1 MKHMQDM
8 GTAKKN
14 IILSSLAVIFLS
26 GCRHFPEACHHL
38 EADTITYI
46 NPVIKSFNP
55 DPSVCRVGEDY
66 YLVTS
71 TFEYFP
77 GVPVYQSR
85 DLVHW
90 KQVGYCL
97 TRKSQLNLKGAGF
110 WGGIYAPT
118 IRYHDGIFY
127 MITTNVGG
135 GGNFFV
141 TARDPSGT
149 WSDPVWIDDSNFDP
163 SLFFDDDG
171 KVYYTRRSPTG
182 IVQAEIDINT
192 GKFLSELQEITR
204 GMVSRD
210 AEGPHLYKINGW
222 YYIMLAEGGTRA
234 LHMETI
240 GRSRSPWGP
249 FIPCPNNPILAQHE
263 GWGNIIRGPGH
274 AEIIQAHDGSWWM
287 IFLATRHNSY
297 DAMSH
302 LGRESFLVP
311 VNWEKG
317 WPVIDNNNLLSLEM
331 KARTL
336 PPHPWEQQKTRDEF
350 YNDSLDLCWI
360 FLCNPLNDSWSL
372 FERPGFL
379 RLYGQKATLDS
390 IGSPAFVGRKQTSFH
405 FKAETMMEFNPS
417 GENQEAGLTTYL
429 NDKHHYDFFVAM
441 RNRSRCLF
449 VRKTIGDIVCEVTK
463 VKLEAGSVILR
474 IIADPEKYQFQ
485 FSTGQA
491 KEYTTVATGLT
502 QYLGTELANTWTGVV
517 IAMYAT
523 GNGKKSAQP
532 ADFGWFDFQK
542 PVGLN

>member
-1 MKHMQDM
+1 MKLIRNLVIFK
-8 GTAKKN
+8 TN
-14 IILSSLAVIFLS
+14 LILLSSIHIFLS
-26 GCRHFPEACHHL
+26 GCRHFPKSYHHQDV
-38 EADTITYI
+38 DTITYI
-46 NPVIKSFNP
+46 NPVIKGFNP

-77 GVPVYQSR
+77 GVPVYHSR
-85 DLVHW
+85 DLVNW
-90 KQVGYCL
+90 KQIGYCL
-97 TRKSQLNLKGAGF
+97 TREGQLNLKGIGS

-141 TARDPSGT
+141 TARDPSGQ
-149 WSDPVWIDDSNFDP
+149 WSDPVWVDNENFDP

-171 KVYYTRRSPTG
+171 KVYYTRRGPEG

-192 GKFLSELQEITR
+192 GKLLSELREITR

-222 YYIMLAEGGTRA
+222 YYLMLAEGGTRA

-249 FIPCPNNPILAQHE
+249 FIPCPYNPILAQHE

-287 IFLATRHNSY
+287 MFLATRHNSY
-297 DAMSH
+297 DAMAH

-317 WPVIDNNNLLSLEM
+317 WPVIDNNSLLSLEM

-336 PPHPWEQQKTRDEF
+336 PIHQWEQQKTRDEF
-350 YNDSLDLCWI
+350 DHDNLDLCWI
-360 FLCNPLNDSWSL
+360 FLRNPLNDSWSL
-372 FERPGFL
+372 TEKPGFL
-379 RLYGQKATLDS
+379 RLHGQEATLNS

-405 FKAETMMEFNPS
+405 FQAETMMEFNPS

-429 NDKHHYDFFVAM
+429 NDKHHYDFYVAM
-441 RNRSRCLF
+441 RDGSKWLF
-449 VRKTIGDIVCEVTK
+449 VRKTVGDIACEVTR
-463 VKLEAGSVILR
+463 VKLDKEPVRLR

-485 FSTGQA
+485 FRTGQSA
-491 KEYTTVATGLT
+491 EYKTVATGLT
-502 QYLGTELANTWTGVV
+502 QYLGTELASTWTGVI

-542 PVGLN
+542 PAGLN

>member
-1 MKHMQDM
+1 MKLMQDM

-14 IILSSLAVIFLS
+14 IILSSLTVIFLYR
-26 GCRHFPEACHHL
+26 CRHFPEAYHHL

-46 NPVIKSFNP
+46 NPVIKGFNP
-55 DPSVCRVGEDY
+55 DPSVCGVGEDY

-77 GVPVYQSR
+77 GVPVYHSR
-85 DLVHW
+85 DLVNW

-97 TRKSQLNLKGAGF
+97 TRKSQLNLKGASF
-110 WGGIYAPT
+110 WGGIYAQT

-141 TARDPSGT
+141 TAHDPSGA

-171 KVYYTRRSPTG
+171 KVYYTRRGPTG

-192 GKFLSELQEITR
+192 SKLHSELREITR

-249 FIPCPNNPILAQHE
+249 FIPCPYNPILAQHE

-274 AEIIQAHDGSWWM
+274 AEIIQTHDGSWWM

-297 DAMSH
+297 DAMAH

-311 VNWEKG
+311 VNWEKR
-317 WPVIDNNNLLSLEM
+317 WPVIDNNSLLSLEM

-336 PPHPWEQQKTRDEF
+336 PLHPWEQQKTRDEF
-350 YNDSLDLCWI
+350 DNGSLDLCWI
-360 FLCNPLNDSWSL
+360 FLRNPLNDSWSL
-372 FERPGFL
+372 SKRPGFL
-379 RLYGQKATLDS
+379 RLYGQDATLDS
-390 IGSPAFVGRKQTSFH
+390 IRSPAFFGRKQTFFH
-405 FKAETMMEFNPS
+405 FKAETMMEFNPF

-441 RNRSRCLF
+441 RNGSRCLC
-449 VRKTIGDIVCEVTK
+449 VRKTVGDIVCEVAK
-463 VKLEAGSVILR
+463 VKLEAGSVMLR

-502 QYLGTELANTWTGVV
+502 QYLGTELASTWTGVV

-523 GNGKKSAQP
+523 GKGKKSEQP
-532 ADFGWFDFQK
+532 ADFGWFDF
-542 PVGLN
+542 